1 MARQQLH
8 STQPGKEKNPKR
20 EPTALGSTTPL

>member
-8 STQPGKEKNPKR
+8 STQPGKEKNLSVNRP
-20 EPTALGSTTPL
+20 PLGSTMPL

>member
-20 EPTALGSTTPL
+20 EPTAAAARTPL